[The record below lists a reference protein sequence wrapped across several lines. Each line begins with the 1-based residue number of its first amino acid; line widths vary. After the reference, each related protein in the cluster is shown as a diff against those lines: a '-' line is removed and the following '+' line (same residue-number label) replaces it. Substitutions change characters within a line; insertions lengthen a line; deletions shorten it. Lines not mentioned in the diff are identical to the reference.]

1 VSLGNGYVP
10 AFGTSF
16 SVVSYGSLSSSF
28 TGFNYPG
35 LPSADVWQPTYGS
48 TALTLQLQADV
59 AFVSSGKSVATR
71 VDGLPGRKA
80 ILLTSTNIAVP
91 LANWTPLSTN
101 TFDITGYL
109 SLTNNLVPTEPQR
122 FFIFK
127 LP

>member
-1 VSLGNGYVP
+1 MLGVW
-10 AFGTSF
+10 
-16 SVVSYGSLSSSF
+16 
-28 TGFNYPG
+28 YPG

-59 AFVSSGKSVATR
+59 ALVSSGKSVATR
-71 VDGLPGRKA
+71 VDGLPGRQA
-80 ILLTSTNIAVP
+80 ILLTPTNDALP

-109 SLTNNLVPTEPQR
+109 SLTNNLVPSEPQR
-122 FFIFK
+122 LFIFK